1 MSAPTCGKNTWSPAL
16 GIEAKMDI
24 SIVIP
29 AFNESGKVGR
39 DVAAASAFLSGNGFG
54 GEVIVVDDGSTD
66 STSTEAEA
74 AAVPVPLRKV
84 VVRLDP
90 HAGKGAAVGRGVAES
105 HGEVVL
111 YADSGTCVP
120 FANALPVIKKIAA
133 GELDIGLASRRLKGT
148 VIRQDR
154 PLRRRVISRLF
165 HLAAVVV
172 AGLPRRITDSQCG
185 FKVFEGRAARELF
198 RSLSTPGFLFELE
211 IILKAL
217 RRGYRLEEFPV
228 EWTCDLDTRLRP
240 ASQAANVLKEL
251 LKVRSLA
258 KK

>member
-1 MSAPTCGKNTWSPAL
+1 
-16 GIEAKMDI
+16 MDI

-29 AFNESGKVGR
+29 AFNEAGKIGR
-39 DVAAASAFLSGNGFG
+39 DVEAAADFMIENGFG

-66 STSTEAEA
+66 STPEEAEA
-74 AAVPVPLRKV
+74 ATVPPPIRKSVLRLE
-84 VVRLDP
+84 R
-90 HAGKGAAVGRGVAES
+90 HTGKGAAVGRGVTES
-105 HGEVVL
+105 RGQVVL
-111 YADSGTCVP
+111 YADSGTCIP
-120 FANALPVIKKIAA
+120 LADALPVIRRIAA

-154 PLRRRVISRLF
+154 PLRRRIISRLF
-165 HLAAVVV
+165 HLAAVLV

-185 FKVFEGRAARELF
+185 FKVYQGKTARELF

-240 ASQAANVLKEL
+240 ASQAGDVIKEL

>member
-1 MSAPTCGKNTWSPAL
+1 M
-16 GIEAKMDI
+16 MDI

-29 AFNESGKVGR
+29 AFNEAGKIGR
-39 DVAAASAFLSGNGFG
+39 DVEAAADFMIENGFG
-54 GEVIVVDDGSTD
+54 GEVIIVDDGSTD
-66 STSTEAEA
+66 STPEEAEA
-74 AAVPVPLRKV
+74 ATVPPSIRKSVLRLE
-84 VVRLDP
+84 R
-90 HAGKGAAVGRGVAES
+90 HTGKGAAVGRGVTES
-105 HGEVVL
+105 RGQVVL
-111 YADSGTCVP
+111 YADSGTCIP
-120 FANALPVIKKIAA
+120 LADALPVIRRIAA

-154 PLRRRVISRLF
+154 PLRRRIISRLF
-165 HLAAVVV
+165 HLAAVLV

-185 FKVFEGRAARELF
+185 FKVYQGKTARELF

-240 ASQAANVLKEL
+240 ASQAGDVIKEL

>member
-1 MSAPTCGKNTWSPAL
+1 M
-16 GIEAKMDI
+16 MDI

-29 AFNESGKVGR
+29 AFNEAGKIGR
-39 DVAAASAFLSGNGFG
+39 DVEAAADFMIENGFG
-54 GEVIVVDDGSTD
+54 GEVIVVDDGSMD
-66 STSTEAEA
+66 STPEEAEA
-74 AAVPVPLRKV
+74 ATVPPSIRKSVLRLE
-84 VVRLDP
+84 R
-90 HAGKGAAVGRGVAES
+90 HTGKGAAVGRGVTES
-105 HGEVVL
+105 RGQVVL
-111 YADSGTCVP
+111 YADSGTCIP
-120 FANALPVIKKIAA
+120 LADALPVIRRIAA

-154 PLRRRVISRLF
+154 PLRRRIISRLF
-165 HLAAVVV
+165 HLAAVLV

-185 FKVFEGRAARELF
+185 FKVYQGKTARELF

-240 ASQAANVLKEL
+240 ASQAGDVIKEL